1 MRILVVHPV
10 MGLLGGGERLCCET
24 IRTLLSHGHEIT
36 LLTEDFNPAAVES
49 FFGYEELFSKV
60 SLALYPTPRNKA
72 AFGTATHI
80 LSHFRGQSRVLGRLR
95 AFDNNKFDLMFS
107 SKDPAYFPD
116 VKLPVIQWGYFP
128 RYFHRDFGKS
138 LLKALRTLPLRLYY
152 QRKILRI
159 GLVLAISNYSKSH
172 LDSVWKRPSTLVYP
186 GCNMISARA
195 KRDVVVTVSRASPGK
210 RLEIFWE
217 VARLCSSYEF
227 VMLLTQTE
235 GTSEYF
241 RRLSQQ
247 CPPNGTLIVNPDKK
261 MYDQIVGEAK
271 VYLHLM
277 EGEHFGISVVE
288 AMSAGCVPI
297 VHDSGGPR
305 EIVQDGVGYRWRK
318 VEEIPAMVD
327 RGIRTSP
334 SEPAAKRARDFSVD
348 SFQRRLSSVFF
359 ALRG

>member
-1 MRILVVHPV
+1 MRILVVHPA

-24 IRTLLSHGHEIT
+24 IRTLLSHSHEIT
-36 LLTEDFNPAAVES
+36 LLTEDFNPAPVES
-49 FFGYEELFSKV
+49 FFGYKELFSKV
-60 SLALYPTPRNKA
+60 NLALYPAPRNKA
-72 AFGTATHI
+72 PFGTATHI
-80 LSHFRGQSRVLGRLR
+80 FSHFRGQSRALRRLG
-95 AFDNNKFDLMFS
+95 AFDNNGFDLMFS

-116 VKLPVIQWGYFP
+116 LKLPVIQWGYFP
-128 RYFHRDFGKS
+128 RSFHRDLNMS

-152 QRKILRI
+152 QQKILRI

-186 GCNMISARA
+186 GCNMISAKA
-195 KRDVVVTVSRASPGK
+195 KRDLVVTVSRASPGK

-217 VARLCSSYEF
+217 VARRCSSYEF

-235 GTSEYF
+235 DTSEYF

-247 CPPNGTLIVNPDKK
+247 RPANGTLIVNPDK
-261 MYDQIVGEAK
+261 MIYDQIVGEAK

-277 EGEHFGISVVE
+277 EGEHFGIAVVE

-305 EIVQDGVGYRWRK
+305 EIVQNNVGYRWER

-327 RGIRTSP
+327 RAVRMSP
-334 SEPAAKRARDFSVD
+334 SESAAKRARDFSVD
-348 SFQRRLSSVFF
+348 SFQRRLSSVFSAF
-359 ALRG
+359 RA